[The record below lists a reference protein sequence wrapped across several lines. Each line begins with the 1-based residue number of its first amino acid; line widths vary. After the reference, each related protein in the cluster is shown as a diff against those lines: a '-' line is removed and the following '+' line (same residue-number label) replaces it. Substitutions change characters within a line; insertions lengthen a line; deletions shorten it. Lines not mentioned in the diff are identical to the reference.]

1 MLPYLP
7 LAAAAATKNQKI
19 YAAVN
24 GLAIIGSRVR
34 LSRLRLLLLLTS
46 RHELS
51 PGAQREGGR
60 SEESNNKWQQEE
72 PATSTTWVSRLFR
85 LLIDRYDG
93 GRSRLAVSLP
103 LFLGVKLNMARPQ
116 ESDWLA
122 GYLTWCGV
130 IDTLLG
136 CQLSGAGAITVRGVQ
151 IFLFTRVGNYV
162 LFQCW
167 SWVGQTPRLML
178 WPGKEQATGRVTELF
193 FLSTSIWLDKVPTC
207 HISWVNIQFKRK

>member
-51 PGAQREGGR
+51 PGAQREGGQKNQTT
-60 SEESNNKWQQEE
+60 SDNNKNTRRRTCNNHHLSV
-72 PATSTTWVSRLFR
+72 ATFQAPHWPLWWRA
-85 LLIDRYDG
+85 IP
-93 GRSRLAVSLP
+93 LAVSLP
-103 LFLGVKLNMARPQ
+103 VFLGVKLNMARPQ

-136 CQLSGAGAITVRGVQ
+136 CQLSGAGAIAVRGVQ

-162 LFQCW
+162 LFQW
-167 SWVGQTPRLML
+167 SGVELVKHRAHVVARKG
-178 WPGKEQATGRVTELF
+178 TG
-193 FLSTSIWLDKVPTC
+193 
-207 HISWVNIQFKRK
+207 NG

>member
-34 LSRLRLLLLLTS
+34 LSRLPLAYFWPADTNWVPVLR
-46 RHELS
+46 
-51 PGAQREGGR
+51 GR
-60 SEESNNKWQQEE
+60 AVRRIKQQVTTTRTLEEE
-72 PATSTTWVSRLFR
+72 PATTTTWVSRLFR

-93 GRSRLAVSLP
+93 GRSPLAVSLP
-103 LFLGVKLNMARPQ
+103 VFLGVKLNMARPQ

-162 LFQCW
+162 LFQW
-167 SWVGQTPRLML
+167 SGVELVKHRASCCGQERNRQRI
-178 WPGKEQATGRVTELF
+178 E
-193 FLSTSIWLDKVPTC
+193 
-207 HISWVNIQFKRK
+207 